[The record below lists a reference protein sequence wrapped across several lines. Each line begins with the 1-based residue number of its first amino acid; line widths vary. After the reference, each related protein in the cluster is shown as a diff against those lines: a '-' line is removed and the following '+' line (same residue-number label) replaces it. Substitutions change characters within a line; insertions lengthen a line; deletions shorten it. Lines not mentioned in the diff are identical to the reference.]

1 MNKYIGKIERYFG
14 GHGTFEI
21 EAPNKEEAKREI
33 LKKAN
38 IYDNYILSTLKIKK
52 FRNLRTDE
60 TKIYLEGVKRN
71 DRQRSNYAL
80 SRCKKRRK

>member
-21 EAPNKEEAKREI
+21 EASNKEEAKREI

-38 IYDNYILSTLKIKK
+38 IYDNYILNTLKIKK
-52 FRNLRTDE
+52 VQKFKN
-60 TKIYLEGVKRN
+60 
-71 DRQRSNYAL
+71 
-80 SRCKKRRK
+80 

>member
-60 TKIYLEGVKRN
+60 TKICFGLAIKQNNAKAKAV
-71 DRQRSNYAL
+71 
-80 SRCKKRRK
+80 RRINT

>member
-14 GHGTFEI
+14 GYGTFKI
-21 EAPNKEEAKREI
+21 EASNKEEAKREI

-52 FRNLRTDE
+52 VQKFKN
-60 TKIYLEGVKRN
+60 
-71 DRQRSNYAL
+71 
-80 SRCKKRRK
+80 

>member
-21 EAPNKEEAKREI
+21 EASNKEEAKREI

-52 FRNLRTDE
+52 VQKFKN
-60 TKIYLEGVKRN
+60 
-71 DRQRSNYAL
+71 
-80 SRCKKRRK
+80 

>member
-14 GHGTFEI
+14 GYGSFEI
-21 EAPNKEEAKREI
+21 EASNKEEAKRKI

-52 FRNLRTDE
+52 VQKFKN
-60 TKIYLEGVKRN
+60 
-71 DRQRSNYAL
+71 
-80 SRCKKRRK
+80 

>member
-21 EAPNKEEAKREI
+21 EASNKEEAKREI

-38 IYDNYILSTLKIKK
+38 IYDNYILSTLS
-52 FRNLRTDE
+52 R
-60 TKIYLEGVKRN
+60 
-71 DRQRSNYAL
+71 L
-80 SRCKKRRK
+80 SGCK